1 MLSAQV
7 RRQQYQYYYY
17 SATKAAAVASSAF
30 LVFANSVENHDGS
43 AGTTLMST
51 KAGSAACTTSS
62 KNNHT
67 SDGNSRPL
75 PMTNFYFQTKHN
87 SNKNEND
94 KCFQLKRKSLSA
106 AAAVV
111 AQEIIQTYQKRWG
124 QGSKAKVTSCES
136 IVQQEEDIHHH
147 TPYPHDDLHRG
158 HDLATTSTTA
168 PHPKDKST
176 KEQISTSVNVEN
188 KDRYHDDD
196 KCPPTN
202 STDPH
207 EQKPKEALLYNGLFP
222 LYQLWTPKVPY
233 PQWDKDWDGKQPQP
247 QPTQDGNDKQDVNTP
262 QEQQK
267 KQQQQ
272 HQYDERFIRKH
283 GVTRHIILIRHG
295 QYDERHPDDH
305 KRVLTPL
312 GRKQAELT
320 GKRLAEMIQGINEQF
335 GPCHVKVLRVSDM
348 ARAKET
354 AEIIAKELPDWVER
368 AEPDALLNEGRPCH
382 TIPGGRVS
390 QKVIEKTDQGHKRIE
405 EAFRKYFYRADLPLC
420 DKGEEKKEED
430 VSNVDKREDHA
441 LTASDEKK
449 DSLQGSSKELEFH
462 PQHEFEII
470 VCHANVIRYFLCRA
484 LQLPP
489 EAWLRLCT
497 FNCSLNYI
505 TIRPTGSV
513 SVRMLGD
520 IGHLGYEYST
530 FSMHHG
536 FNW

>member
-1 MLSAQV
+1 MLSSQV
-7 RRQQYQYYYY
+7 RRRQYQYYYH
-17 SATKAAAVASSAF
+17 SASKAAAAAVVVASSSF
-30 LVFANSVENHDGS
+30 LVFVNSGDDHDGS
-43 AGTTLMST
+43 GSTTLTT
-51 KAGSAACTTSS
+51 KAGGTACTTSS
-62 KNNHT
+62 KNNNT
-67 SDGNSRPL
+67 SSSSGGNSRSL
-75 PMTNFYFQTKHN
+75 PMTNFYFRNTHY
-87 SNKNEND
+87 SNKNDNGQ
-94 KCFQLKRKSLSA
+94 CFQLQQPSLLA

-111 AQEIIQTYQKRWG
+111 AQEMILQTYQTRWG
-124 QGSKAKVTSCES
+124 QGSKKEANVTSCES
-136 IVQQEEDIHHH
+136 IVQQQQEDIHHDH
-147 TPYPHDDLHRG
+147 ILPHPAHDD
-158 HDLATTSTTA
+158 
-168 PHPKDKST
+168 T

-188 KDRYHDDD
+188 NKDQQQQYHDND

-202 STDPH
+202 STDPPH
-207 EQKPKEALLYNGLFP
+207 EPKPKETLLYNGLFP

-247 QPTQDGNDKQDVNTP
+247 QPTQDGNDKQDFNT
-262 QEQQK
+262 QQQ
-267 KQQQQ
+267 QQQQ
-272 HQYDERFIRKH
+272 HQYNERFIRKH
-283 GVTRHIILIRHG
+283 GITRHIILIRHG

-420 DKGEEKKEED
+420 DKGEEEKKEED
-430 VSNVDKREDHA
+430 VSNVDKREDRA

-449 DSLQGSSKELEFH
+449 DSWQGSSKELEFH